1 MKNLK
6 TTFAVIPLLFLFLLS
21 SVQAMT
27 VDSSKLLSSSQLF
40 AYLLTTEYFPRPI
53 SDDRLSA
60 YLKANYPEAIYR
72 SYYPYYSCSSC
83 LTGSFL
89 IDLVSIGSIA
99 VNLDDIIQWES
110 GAVQAITAAD
120 LKTTPDYS
128 KQISNKRLFTY
139 LQGNYADNINDKI
152 DISLDEFGNF
162 YIHDSTVDDYVS
174 ITVDDVTQWESYQ
187 PMSIS
192 GNVSFGAIS
201 NTTVSAYSIVNGVK
215 GTLIDSVTTDS
226 DGNYSMS
233 IYEYTGSI
241 LLEAVGGN
249 YIDPATGNFVSLKTA
264 LRSVIAVANG
274 AMIANI
280 TPITEIVVINAKKI
294 KDALTEKNILLTL
307 KSINLKLG
315 FDPVTTTPINPNVAI
330 TDTATKDEVFYAG
343 QIGTLSQY
351 LAENTEKTLPIALN
365 DFAKLFSSGSF
376 SPTPQMTSSANNYGA
391 NPQNVNGITSIYSGQ
406 TTSGTM
412 FVPTTQCE
420 RNFAKYGN
428 SSIPCVKTRPKT
440 SCLAGKVPVKG
451 ICVKSSTP
459 TKLPTVTPVVK
470 PVTPTKLP
478 TVTPVVKPVTPTKL
492 PTVTPNNSKTSEPI
506 KNCVSRSGSKTNW
519 SEGCYNTQDN
529 KTGVWSWY
537 SDSKLDETIT
547 YVNGVQTGAY
557 SNFYPNDNSGRVGEY
572 VNGERNGLWSWYS
585 NGKLDETITYS
596 NGVAGKTTYVK

>member
-89 IDLVSIGSIA
+89 IDLGSIGSIA

-110 GAVQAITAAD
+110 GAVQAMTAAD

-128 KQISNKRLFTY
+128 KQISNKRLFAY

-330 TDTATKDEVFYAG
+330 TDAATKDGIIYAG

-351 LAENTEKTLPIALN
+351 LAENTDKTLPIALN

-376 SPTPQMTSSANNYGA
+376 SPTPQMMSSANNYGA
-391 NPQNVNGITSIYSGQ
+391 NMANANAIVASNIMSKNEKLATCS
-406 TTSGTM
+406 
-412 FVPTTQCE
+412 V
-420 RNFAKYGN
+420 YG
-428 SSIPCVKTRPKT
+428 SCSPFGLPICPKVPKT

-478 TVTPVVKPVTPTKL
+478 TVTPVVKPVTPTSCIAPKVL
-492 PTVTPNNSKTSEPI
+492 SNGTCITPKNEAFAVCKKSRNTSDLSCDGPLQSTMYWDTGLQDVLSK
-506 KNCVSRSGSKTNW
+506 V
-519 SEGCYNTQDN
+519 GCD
-529 KTGVWSWY
+529 
-537 SDSKLDETIT
+537 
-547 YVNGVQTGAY
+547 NGVLVGTV
-557 SNFYPNDNSGRVGEY
+557 NLDDGRVGNVY
-572 VNGERNGLWSWYS
+572 DCRYILNGGYNRDMAKKYGLVY
-585 NGKLDETITYS
+585 
-596 NGVAGKTTYVK
+596 

>member
-27 VDSSKLLSSSQLF
+27 VDSS
-40 AYLLTTEYFPRPI
+40 
-53 SDDRLSA
+53 
-60 YLKANYPEAIYR
+60 
-72 SYYPYYSCSSC
+72 
-83 LTGSFL
+83 
-89 IDLVSIGSIA
+89 
-99 VNLDDIIQWES
+99 
-110 GAVQAITAAD
+110 AVQAMTAAD

-128 KQISNKRLFTY
+128 KQISNKRLFAY

-470 PVTPTKLP
+470 PVTPTSCIAPKVLSNG
-478 TVTPVVKPVTPTKL
+478 TCITPKNEAFAVCKKSRNTSDLSCDGPLQSTMYWDTGLQDVL
-492 PTVTPNNSKTSEPI
+492 SK
-506 KNCVSRSGSKTNW
+506 V
-519 SEGCYNTQDN
+519 GCD
-529 KTGVWSWY
+529 
-537 SDSKLDETIT
+537 
-547 YVNGVQTGAY
+547 NGVLVGTV
-557 SNFYPNDNSGRVGEY
+557 NLDDGRVGNVY
-572 VNGERNGLWSWYS
+572 DCRYILNGGYNRDMAKKYGLVY
-585 NGKLDETITYS
+585 
-596 NGVAGKTTYVK
+596 